1 MSSPHQDL
9 LERTIMDCWHREIDK
24 SGTEADVVRNTSEFL
39 ALWSPRE
46 LAPLTLGWRE
56 VRVESADDIQRVKK
70 WIFEDL
76 DRTPEMAQLS
86 ELGDYF
92 WHAASRI
99 GEIRRSV

>member
-1 MSSPHQDL
+1 
-9 LERTIMDCWHREIDK
+9 MDCWHREIEK
-24 SGTEADVVRNTSEFL
+24 SGTEDDVVRTAQDFL
-39 ALWSPRE
+39 ALWSPGE

-56 VRVESADDIQRVKK
+56 VTITNGEDIQRVKK

-76 DRTPEMAQLS
+76 DRTPDTAHLS

-99 GEIRRSV
+99 GEIRRSA